1 MPKDYCNCVLHDKL
15 FCTNQREIFH
25 SQPSSE
31 EDSSQVTALREQ
43 LKTLTAALTTLNQE
57 KSRVE
62 SQFVADNKQLRV
74 NLSLSLSSLSL
85 FLPLLPLSLFSL
97 FLSLSPLSFS
107 LPSLYL
113 LSLSLSFSLSLF
125 PSLSLSACLCLS
137 VALSSASVPASF
149 SALSLFLCLC
159 LCLSLSLLSSLL
171 FPQHYHLFHHY
182 CSSQCCYYCFM
193 CSLLVCTM

>member
-1 MPKDYCNCVLHDKL
+1 M
-15 FCTNQREIFH
+15 TNFSAPITGIFH

-85 FLPLLPLSLFSL
+85 FLPLLPLSLLSL
-97 FLSLSPLSFS
+97 FLSLSLSPLSFS

-125 PSLSLSACLCLS
+125 PSLSLSLSACLCLS

-159 LCLSLSLLSSLL
+159 LFLSLLSSLL
-171 FPQHYHLFHHY
+171 FPQHCRLFHHY

-193 CSLLVCTM
+193 CSVLVCAM